1 MLINPIRQRV
11 LSWREQEI
19 MYMPLGLG
27 YIATVLRNNGHTVN
41 IIERRFFYKADYW
54 NDKIMKE
61 VNRSTKKVI
70 EDFSPD
76 LIGITA
82 STPLIMDALRTVKLI
97 KDVNP
102 NIITLIGGCHPTA
115 YPEFTLKQC
124 PQLDIVCRGEG
135 EITTLEIANGMPWDK
150 IDGITYRK
158 EGRIVSN
165 PKRKYLENLEAKS
178 LQFIKD
184 IYIKNKNHSFAVSFS
199 GGKDSVVTL
208 YLAKKVINN
217 FDTIWMN
224 TTIDFPETEK
234 YVHEICK
241 NWDLKLIELKP
252 TKDFFTLWDEL
263 GPPSKFMRWCC
274 QTVKFAPLN
283 QYIDSHYEDEVIT
296 ASGVRKNESNSR
308 SKYDSVQ
315 VNKIIP
321 KQILFFPIL
330 EWNSL
335 EVWLYMIWKVIPIND
350 VYLKG
355 FSRIGC
361 WLCPEK
367 TLREFKK
374 MEIVYPQL
382 INQLNN
388 KLYEYTE
395 NKKIHD
401 VDKWVKDGKWRYRV
415 SRYVKEKIDKRS
427 TCSVKPQYI
436 YNLKNDK
443 KDEVNQFLKIFG
455 PIKQRGKITT
465 IQNHNF
471 DLSIINNTIRV
482 SYYSDSKK
490 IQKIF
495 EKQLERAVNCINCGA
510 CIGNCPMNAIK
521 IENNR
526 YTISPTCNY
535 CLNCIKSNGIRKMCI
550 ALNYKTNIATIH

>member
-1 MLINPIRQRV
+1 MLKNGRVEPVKKLYWCDYCNSPI
-11 LSWREQEI
+11 
-19 MYMPLGLG
+19 LGTEFCPSCGHQARLAKLG
-27 YIATVLRNNGHTVN
+27 N
-41 IIERRFFYKADYW
+41 
-54 NDKIMKE
+54 
-61 VNRSTKKVI
+61 
-70 EDFSPD
+70 
-76 LIGITA
+76 
-82 STPLIMDALRTVKLI
+82 
-97 KDVNP
+97 
-102 NIITLIGGCHPTA
+102 
-115 YPEFTLKQC
+115 
-124 PQLDIVCRGEG
+124 G
-135 EITTLEIANGMPWDK
+135 EIRPIFDTEKTWYKELLIQNGFDPEVYLPNGLCFNYRGSVISDGYK
-150 IDGITYRK
+150 IFRVTYDENLSKWKITIYNNFQK
-158 EGRIVSN
+158 NKFKLKGSN
-165 PKRKYLENLEAKS
+165 IETILKINRKYLENLEAKS